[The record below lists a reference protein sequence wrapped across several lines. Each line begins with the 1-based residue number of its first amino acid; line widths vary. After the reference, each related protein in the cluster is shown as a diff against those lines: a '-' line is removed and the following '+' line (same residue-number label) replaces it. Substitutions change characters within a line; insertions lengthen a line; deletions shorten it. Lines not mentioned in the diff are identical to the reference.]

1 MTSLKTLRR
10 AGVIAGVGALALVA
24 TPTASAALESGVQG
38 GDTTLQLARGTA
50 RALAANSVAVRTVR
64 PARASRSGISFPIT
78 GGSIVPST
86 GVGTITHSGGLVFS
100 RHGRSLRATNFTI
113 VNRRTQ
119 RLSAQVGRSRVTI
132 ATLDLRGIDVE
143 RTATNI
149 NISDANVLL
158 SRVGAAALNAT
169 LRTHVFKRGLNLGS
183 AEIDADLSDL
193 VFTGGSTSLA
203 LDAGLVTA
211 LTGLG
216 VSPGLVP
223 PAAAGTSGALN
234 FPIVRGKVNAES
246 LAGTITHSGGITLT
260 KGATRVAL
268 TKFII
273 DTENSR
279 LTALLGG
286 TRVPLLTL
294 DLSAAN
300 PSVDGLNATVGNVK
314 ASLTAEAAAA
324 LNAAFGTTAFA
335 AGIPVGTATVAG
347 EL

>member
-1 MTSLKTLRR
+1 MATLQTLRR
-10 AGVIAGVGALALVA
+10 AGVVAGVGVVALVA
-24 TPTASAALESGVQG
+24 APSASAALSSDVQG
-38 GDTTLQLARGTA
+38 GDTTLQLARSTA
-50 RALAANSVAVRTVR
+50 RALAANDVAVRTVR
-64 PARASRSGISFPIT
+64 PSRSSRSGITFPIT

-86 GVGTITHSGGLVFS
+86 GVGAITHSGGLVFS
-100 RHGRSLRATNFTI
+100 RHGRSLRATSFTI
-113 VNRRTQ
+113 VNRRTA
-119 RLSAQVGRSRVTI
+119 RLSARVGRSRVTI

-169 LRTHVFKRGLNLGS
+169 LCTTIFKRGLNLGS
-183 AEIDADLSDL
+183 AEIDADLEDL

-211 LTGLG
+211 LGSLG
-216 VSPGLVP
+216 VTPGLVP
-223 PAAAGTSGALN
+223 PAAAGSSGALN

-260 KGATRVAL
+260 KGATSVAL

-273 DTENSR
+273 DTSAGQ

-300 PSVDGLNATVGNVK
+300 PAVDGLNVTVGNVK
-314 ASLTAEAAAA
+314 ASLTGEAATA
-324 LNAAFGTTAFA
+324 LNQAFATTAFR